1 MKDIDGKVAFITGGD
16 SGIGL
21 GVAKAFLAAGV
32 RVALTYRTRANLD
45 EAMVELER
53 YGDRVHALPLEVTD
67 RAGTERA
74 ADEVVRTFGKVHIVV
89 ANAGVSIFGPLS
101 ATSYDDWDWAIGV
114 NLGGVFN
121 TMHTF
126 LPRIRSHEEGGHL
139 IATASLAGLTAHP
152 GFGAYTVSKFGV
164 VGMMEAL
171 RHELVGSDIRVTVF
185 CPGVVNS
192 RIADA
197 GRNRPGG
204 TRPSTA
210 APPPPPGFEAAGM
223 DAFEAGERV
232 LRGML
237 NDDLY
242 VLTTPEF
249 EPELRA
255 RGEAILASLPDDV
268 HASPER
274 VAFGRLL
281 VGYPDYARERDRKL
295 AERKL
300 ADRKRAEPTDG

>member
-1 MKDIDGKVAFITGGD
+1 MKDLDGRVAFVTGGN

-21 GVAKAFLAAGV
+21 GVARAFLDAGMK
-32 RVALTYRTRANLD
+32 VALTYRSRGNLD
-45 EAMVELER
+45 EAMKSLHG

-67 RAGTERA
+67 REATHRA
-74 ADEVVRTFGKVHIVV
+74 ADEVERVFGKVHVVV
-89 ANAGVSIFGPLS
+89 ANAGVSIVGPIS
-101 ATSYDDWDWAIGV
+101 STSYEDWDWAIGV
-114 NLGGVFN
+114 NLGGAFN
-121 TMHTF
+121 TIHTF
-126 LPRIRSHEEGGHL
+126 LPRIRSHREGGHL
-139 IATASLAGLTAHP
+139 VATASLAGLTAHP

-171 RHELVGSDIRVTVF
+171 RTELAGSDIGVTVF

-192 RIADA
+192 RIAHS

-204 TRPSTA
+204 ALPPP
-210 APPPPPGFEAAGM
+210 PPPPPGFESAGM
-223 DAFEAGERV
+223 DPDEAGQRV
-232 LRGML
+232 LRGIR

-255 RGEAILASLPDDV
+255 RGEAILASLPTDV
-268 HASPER
+268 HAAPER

-295 AERKL
+295 AERGSQ
-300 ADRKRAEPTDG
+300 DGQLPVGEV